1 MRAVR
6 RAIAG
11 AVVAA
16 AVFAAPASAA
26 VPATLSG
33 EIFSNNPGE
42 GSSSIT
48 SASCDPSGTSTFSF
62 EASGPAVGPYPGT
75 FTETGT
81 VTLGP
86 QTPGLGTAI
95 QTLTASYTI
104 TSAAG
109 DVTGTKSFTGP
120 SDPIASQA
128 GSCLDADATLG
139 TIRSANL
146 DSAGV
151 TYDARIETADGTFFD
166 RGRADVNVLEQDV
179 GSVHSSDFREAFFSD
194 LVAVV
199 GSKPG
204 LGCGDANH
212 VHEREDQCRKPAR

>member
-1 MRAVR
+1 M
-6 RAIAG
+6 AG

-16 AVFAAPASAA
+16 AIFAAPASAA

-48 SASCDPSGTSTFSF
+48 SATCNPSGTSTFSF
-62 EASGPAVGPYPGT
+62 EASGPAIGPYPGT
-75 FTETGT
+75 FTESGT
-81 VTLGP
+81 ITVGP
-86 QTPGLGTAI
+86 QTLGVGTV
-95 QTLTASYTI
+95 QSFTASYTI
-104 TSAAG
+104 SSPAG
-109 DVTGTKSFTGP
+109 DVTGTKSFTALTSPGLN
-120 SDPIASQA
+120 SGGCVNDDPTYP
-128 GSCLDADATLG
+128 L
-139 TIRSANL
+139 RFANL
-146 DSAGV
+146 NNAGV
-151 TYDARIETADGTFFD
+151 MYNAQIDTADGTFFD
-166 RGRADVNVLEQDV
+166 TGRADVNVIQRQPLFDLDPE
-179 GSVHSSDFREAFFSD
+179 DFREAFFSD